1 MKRFALLFI
10 LLALPAFANAQATY
24 DELMIALGNQALKD
38 KVQVSILIVVDK
50 INQGED
56 TGPEFDS
63 QNHDNRILW
72 ARAVMS
78 DPGNSTKEAERFFP
92 IIIVSNRD
100 SAIEAILNAS
110 DAAVQTKVEEIVD
123 LFAVASE

>member
-24 DELMIALGNQALKD
+24 DELMIALGNQDLKD

-56 TGPEFDS
+56 TGPSFDAE
-63 QNHDNRILW
+63 NHDNRILW
-72 ARAVMS
+72 ARSVMS
-78 DPGNSTKEAERFFP
+78 SPGNSTKEAERFFP
-92 IIIVSNRD
+92 IIIVSTRD
-100 SAIEAILNAS
+100 SAIEVILNAS

-123 LFAVASE
+123 LFADGT